1 MMNKELQFLMYSTP
15 IDDIKVNVLVKDE
28 SIWLTQKAMGELL
41 GGSSDNISLHLKNIF
56 TDGELEED
64 STTEE
69 ISVVQDEGNRGVKRK
84 VKLYN
89 LDAIISGGQRN
100 E

>member
-1 MMNKELQFLMYSTP
+1 MNKELQFLMYSTP
-15 IDDIKVNVLVKDE
+15 TDDIKVNVLVKDE

-41 GGSSDNISLHLKNIF
+41 GCSSDNISLHLKNIF
-56 TDGELEED
+56 TDEKLEED

-69 ISVVQDEGNRGVKRK
+69 ISVVQDEGNREVKRK
-84 VKLYN
+84 VKVYN
-89 LDAIISGGQRN
+89 LDAIISGGLDN